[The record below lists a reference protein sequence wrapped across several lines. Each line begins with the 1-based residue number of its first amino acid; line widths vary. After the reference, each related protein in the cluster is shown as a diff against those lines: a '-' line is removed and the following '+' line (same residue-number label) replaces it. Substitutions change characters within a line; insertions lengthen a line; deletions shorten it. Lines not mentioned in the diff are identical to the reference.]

1 MRNAIDNKPIYILG
15 YSGLNNS
22 IEFKQKE
29 FPGFSREE
37 IRISQGMDAAAA
49 LICDGGVVSA
59 AAEERYNLQ
68 KHSHK
73 FPINAMRFCLQK
85 AGIDISDVDF
95 ITHGFDYHP
104 YNDFYKFSDFNRR
117 RYEEVFSPDVQ
128 LELFAEYFN
137 TDLKEVFTP
146 VPHHH
151 AHAASAYYPSGF
163 NNALVVV
170 VDGLGEMHSI
180 SIFSAEKSK
189 LKLLRQYDIL
199 SSLGIFYSIITYF
212 LGFSVNSDEYKIMG
226 LAPYGNYKKYLS
238 TLSECIKFNPKG
250 ETFIPLLLQNRTL
263 VEKESYRGAIKW
275 LSENLFPQ
283 RNPLDRIGQEHKD
296 LAATLQY
303 LLNKAMLHIVSYW
316 QQETQ
321 HDKLCMAGGVALN
334 CTANG
339 EILKNGIF
347 DDIYIQPAAGD
358 DGTSVGSALYQHYSN
373 YPEAKR
379 KNEKMPFYG
388 YSATRSEISKALI
401 KFNNK
406 IKAKRYKTE
415 KLLDEV
421 TELILRGEVIA
432 WMQGEMEFG
441 PRALGHRSILADP
454 RSSKMKDIINQLVK
468 KRESFRPFA
477 PAVKHKDANKY
488 FDFEYVRSLPYM
500 LFVVP
505 VKEEYRDKLPAITHI
520 NGSARI
526 QTVNK
531 EDNYL
536 FWKLIDMFGKKSGI
550 PILLNTSFN
559 VKGQPIVC
567 TAEDAITTF
576 LSTGIN
582 VLVIDNYIILRITK
596 NKDQSK

>member
-1 MRNAIDNKPIYILG
+1 MYILG

-22 IEFKQKE
+22 IEFKQRE
-29 FPGFSREE
+29 FPDFSKEE

-49 LICDGGVVSA
+49 LICDGRVVSA
-59 AAEERYNLQ
+59 SAEERHNYQ

-85 AGIDISDVDF
+85 AGIGISDVDF
-95 ITHGFDYHP
+95 ITHGFDYRP
-104 YNDFYKFSDFNRR
+104 YNDFYKLSGFNKR
-117 RYEEVFSPDVQ
+117 RYKEVFSPDVQ

-137 TDLKEVFTP
+137 ADLKKSFIP

-170 VDGLGEMHSI
+170 ADGLGEMHSI
-180 SIFSAEKSK
+180 SIFSAEKNK

-199 SSLGIFYSIITYF
+199 SSLGMFYSIITYF

-226 LAPYGNYKKYLS
+226 LAPYGNYNKYLS
-238 TLSECIKFNPKG
+238 TLGECIKFNPRG
-250 ETFIPLLLQNRTL
+250 EIFIPLLLQNRTL
-263 VEKESYRGAIKW
+263 EEKESYRGVIRW

-296 LAATLQY
+296 LSATLQY

-339 EILKNGIF
+339 KILKNGIF
-347 DDIYIQPAAGD
+347 DNIYIQPAAGD
-358 DGTSVGSALYQHYSN
+358 DGTSVGSALYQYYSN
-373 YPEAKR
+373 YPEAERKR
-379 KNEKMPFYG
+379 GKMPFYG
-388 YSATRSEISKALI
+388 YSATRSEISRVLI

-406 IKAKRYKTE
+406 IKAKRYKTN

-421 TELILRGEVIA
+421 TKFIMKGQVIA
-432 WMQGEMEFG
+432 WMQSEMEFG

-454 RSSKMKDIINQLVK
+454 RSSKMKDIINKLVK
-468 KRESFRPFA
+468 KRENFRPFA
-477 PAVKHKDANKY
+477 PAVKQEDANKY
-488 FDFEYVRSLPYM
+488 FDFENVRSLQYM

-505 VKEEYRDKLPAITHI
+505 VKEKYRDKLPAITHI

-526 QTVNK
+526 QTVNRD
-531 EDNYL
+531 DNFL
-536 FWKLIDMFGKKSGI
+536 FWKLIDTFGKKSGI

-559 VKGQPIVC
+559 VKGQPIVR

-582 VLVIDNYIILRITK
+582 VLVIDNYIILRTAK
-596 NKDQSK
+596 SEDRSKPK